1 MSLSTP
7 EGADS
12 VPTMDSSEE
21 VVFNPQYHSSRK
33 HVLDSPEANLSC
45 SQHLDNECDAEGD
58 VADKKGHDAILQELT
73 SLRHTLLRE
82 VRNLCSE
89 AIESTFDVR
98 NRLAKDMTDLRSDVE
113 NQLSD
118 LHYSVSQLER
128 SHQQILQTLDI
139 QEIKSTRP
147 KFNSLQENT
156 SQNQNKNYAGS
167 VQTAMYLADEQD
179 LDGTSVR
186 FSCPSRVEH
195 NTKGTTPTP
204 QSSNTNGGSQGTVNP
219 FHASNHG
226 QRGAT
231 NTKPQLF
238 DGNEEL
244 EEYLAQFQII
254 SEINGWD
261 YTTKYL
267 HLAGCLKGPARSILS
282 ELNQTERRDY
292 NSLVRSLNTRYGS
305 VERAEIFRA
314 RLQTRMRGKDES
326 IPELAQAVRK
336 LTRQAYP
343 SAPAD
348 ITDVL
353 AIDHFIDALPDIDM
367 RLRIREAH
375 PKNVSD
381 AESQAI
387 RLETFRLADKQR
399 DKRLV
404 RTLQKETDFDVKST
418 GINAST
424 MDSSTKHFQEEV
436 CKTIKDE
443 FSSLRGDF
451 KSVSQDFKQ
460 VVHSLRPSPPHRLIQ
475 QNGNRDYNFQNRE
488 GVDNIT
494 TIVQIGT

>member
-1 MSLSTP
+1 M
-7 EGADS
+7 
-12 VPTMDSSEE
+12 
-21 VVFNPQYHSSRK
+21 
-33 HVLDSPEANLSC
+33 
-45 SQHLDNECDAEGD
+45 
-58 VADKKGHDAILQELT
+58 
-73 SLRHTLLRE
+73 
-82 VRNLCSE
+82 
-89 AIESTFDVR
+89 
-98 NRLAKDMTDLRSDVE
+98 
-113 NQLSD
+113 
-118 LHYSVSQLER
+118 
-128 SHQQILQTLDI
+128 
-139 QEIKSTRP
+139 
-147 KFNSLQENT
+147 
-156 SQNQNKNYAGS
+156 
-167 VQTAMYLADEQD
+167 
-179 LDGTSVR
+179 
-186 FSCPSRVEH
+186 
-195 NTKGTTPTP
+195 
-204 QSSNTNGGSQGTVNP
+204 
-219 FHASNHG
+219 
-226 QRGAT
+226 
-231 NTKPQLF
+231 
-238 DGNEEL
+238 
-244 EEYLAQFQII
+244 
-254 SEINGWD
+254 
-261 YTTKYL
+261 
-267 HLAGCLKGPARSILS
+267 KGPARSILS

-460 VVHSLRPSPPHRLIQ
+460 VVHSLRPSPPHRFIQ